1 MISSPTTGPPAAPAA
16 VPSTPGSLNWRLIG
30 RGALIAA
37 GIIIVIYVM
46 SLARRTTE
54 VFIIAILLA
63 YGLSP
68 VVRRLSKRMP
78 RAVAIVVVYMAL
90 IIVIAAIF
98 VIVVPAVLDQF
109 QIVFAN
115 APIYIADARGFID
128 DAQAWLKQHLG
139 SLVATNQISQI
150 ESTGM
155 NKLTIGIEGALGS
168 VSGVVVS
175 IANGIVVAI
184 FGVMLSYFLLANSDA
199 VRDSYYSLFPERFQ
213 KQARYF
219 ANEVGRVVGGFIVG
233 QTVLCVLA
241 GAMTYVGLLIIRSPY
256 ALLLAVLAGVCYA
269 IPYIGVVIAAAAGF
283 CLGALTSWNIG
294 LVVALIIMGV
304 SKIADFLV
312 PKVMGD
318 SVGVSPIAIIFAVFA
333 GGELFGL
340 WGLILA
346 IPAAALFKVVWTLW
360 LHPWLTGKPVVIE
373 DAPDAAAAK
382 EVPAMESATP
392 SAAPAA
398 PGS

>member
-1 MISSPTTGPPAAPAA
+1 MIEASTTRQPGSPLSAPPA
-16 VPSTPGSLNWRLIG
+16 PSSINWRLIG
-30 RGALIAA
+30 RSVLIAA
-37 GIIIVIYVM
+37 GIVFVLYVM
-46 SLARRTTE
+46 SLARKTTE

-68 VVRRLSKRMP
+68 VVRALSKRMP
-78 RAVAIVVVYMAL
+78 RAVAIIVVYSAL
-90 IIVIAAIF
+90 IVVSAAVF
-98 VIVVPAVLDQF
+98 VLIVPAVLDQF
-109 QIVFAN
+109 QVVFAN
-115 APIYIADARGFID
+115 APTYIGDARGFID
-128 DAQAWLKQHLG
+128 SAQLWLKQHLG

-155 NKLTIGIEGALGS
+155 SRLTSGIETALGS
-168 VSGVVVS
+168 LSGVVVS

-184 FGVMLSYFLLANSDA
+184 FGVLLSYFLLANSDA
-199 VRDSYYSLFPERFQ
+199 VRDSYYSLFPERLQ

-219 ANEVGRVVGGFIVG
+219 ASEVGRVVGGFIVG
-233 QTVLCVLA
+233 QTVLCILA
-241 GAMTYVGLLIIRSPY
+241 AAMTYIGLLIIRSPY
-256 ALLLAVLAGVCYA
+256 ALLLAVLSGLCYA
-269 IPYIGVVIAAAAGF
+269 IPYIGVVIAAVAGF
-283 CLGALTSWNIG
+283 GLGALTSWQIG
-294 LVVALIIMGV
+294 LFVAVIIMV
-304 SKIADFLV
+304 ASKIADFLV

-373 DAPDAAAAK
+373 EAPNAVRAH
-382 EVPAMESATP
+382 EVPAMVTATA
-392 SAAPAA
+392 SAAGAA
-398 PGS
+398 PQP

>member
-1 MISSPTTGPPAAPAA
+1 MIGVPTTGRPAPAPA
-16 VPSTPGSLNWRLIG
+16 PSALNWRLIG
-30 RGALIAA
+30 RSALIAA
-37 GIIIVIYVM
+37 GIIMVVYVM

-78 RAVAIVVVYMAL
+78 RAVAIALVYTAL
-90 IIVIAAIF
+90 IIVIAALF
-98 VIVVPAVLDQF
+98 VLIVPAVLDQF
-109 QIVFAN
+109 QVVIAN
-115 APIYIADARGFID
+115 APVYIGDARGFID
-128 DAQAWLKQHLG
+128 AAQAWLKEHLG

-155 NKLTIGIEGALGS
+155 SKLTNGIEGALGS
-168 VSGVVVS
+168 VTGIVAAV
-175 IANGIVVAI
+175 ANGIVVAI

-199 VRDSYYSLFPERFQ
+199 VRDSYYSLFPERLQ

-241 GAMTYVGLLIIRSPY
+241 GALTYIGLLVIRSPY

-269 IPYIGVVIAAAAGF
+269 IPYIGVVLAAVVGF
-283 CLGALTSWNIG
+283 GLGALTSWQTG
-294 LVVALIIMGV
+294 LLVALIIMMA
-304 SKIADFLV
+304 SKIVDFLV
-312 PKVMGD
+312 PKIMGD

-346 IPAAALFKVVWTLW
+346 IPAAALFKVIWTLW
-360 LHPWLTGKPVVIE
+360 LHPWLTGKAVVIE
-373 DAPDAAAAK
+373 DAPNAVRAH
-382 EVPAMESATP
+382 EVPAMVTATA
-392 SAAPAA
+392 SAAGAA
-398 PGS
+398 PQP

>member
-1 MISSPTTGPPAAPAA
+1 MIGAPTPARPAGA
-16 VPSTPGSLNWRLIG
+16 AAQPAPGSLNWRLIG
-30 RGALIAA
+30 RSALIAA
-37 GIIIVIYVM
+37 AIIFVLYVM
-46 SLARRTTE
+46 SLARKTTE

-68 VVRRLSKRMP
+68 VVRGLSKRMP
-78 RAVAIVVVYMAL
+78 RAVAIIVVYTAL
-90 IIVIAAIF
+90 IVVITAVF
-98 VIVVPAVLDQF
+98 VLIVPAALDQF
-109 QIVFAN
+109 QVVFAN
-115 APIYIADARGFID
+115 APTYIGDARDFID
-128 DAQAWLKQHLG
+128 GAQAWLKQHLG

-155 NKLTIGIEGALGS
+155 GKLTSGIETALGS
-168 VSGVVVS
+168 LSGVVVS

-184 FGVMLSYFLLANSDA
+184 FGVLLSYFLLANSDA

-233 QTVLCVLA
+233 QTVLCILA
-241 GAMTYVGLLIIRSPY
+241 AAITYIGLLVIRSPY
-256 ALLLAVLAGVCYA
+256 ALLLAVLSGLCYA
-269 IPYIGVVIAAAAGF
+269 IPYIGVVIAAVAGF
-283 CLGALTSWNIG
+283 GLGALTSWQTG
-294 LVVALIIMGV
+294 LFVAVIIMV
-304 SKIADFLV
+304 ASKIVDFLV

-373 DAPDAAAAK
+373 DAPNAARAH
-382 EVPAMESATP
+382 EVPAMVTATA
-392 SAAPAA
+392 SAAGA
-398 PGS
+398 PQP